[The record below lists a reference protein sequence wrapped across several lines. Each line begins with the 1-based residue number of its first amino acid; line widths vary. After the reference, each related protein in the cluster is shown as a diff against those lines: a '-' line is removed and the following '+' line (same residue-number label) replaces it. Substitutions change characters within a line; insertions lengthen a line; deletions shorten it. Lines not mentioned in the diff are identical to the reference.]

1 MKYFHDQGF
10 WGRGLSPPPPETSPM
25 VGAVLMMNAELL
37 VSFIV
42 HSRHFSATD
51 FFSIYNVISGTKMIV
66 LKQAF
71 CITDTDVSLMLRLNC
86 RLQLSGNLPMSP
98 PCLPFSGRIYTPW
111 PELPPSFPSP
121 RKHSAKSQTFVPWF
135 VESQAQSVK
144 LHIKCHIN
152 QH

>member
-1 MKYFHDQGF
+1 MIKGF
-10 WGRGLSPPPPETSPM
+10 GGGGLSPPSPRNFAYGWCSSDDECWIAG
-25 VGAVLMMNAELL
+25 VFHCPQSTFFCN
-37 VSFIV
+37 
-42 HSRHFSATD
+42 R

>member
-1 MKYFHDQGF
+1 
-10 WGRGLSPPPPETSPM
+10 M
-25 VGAVLMMNAELL
+25 VGAVLVMNAELL

-98 PCLPFSGRIYTPW
+98 TLSSFLRKNLHALARVAPILPQ
-111 PELPPSFPSP
+111 PP
-121 RKHSAKSQTFVPWF
+121 QTL
-135 VESQAQSVK
+135 S
-144 LHIKCHIN
+144 
-152 QH
+152 